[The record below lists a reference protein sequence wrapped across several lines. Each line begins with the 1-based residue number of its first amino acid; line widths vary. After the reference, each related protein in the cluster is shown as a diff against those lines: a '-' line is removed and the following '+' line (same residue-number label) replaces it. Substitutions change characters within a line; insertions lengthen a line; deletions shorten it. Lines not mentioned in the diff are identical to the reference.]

1 MGRLIDS
8 SYGSVA
14 NSEKI
19 DNLTRKMQKIQKDV
33 KYFEVSK
40 NIDDKAVFE
49 LSPQEANLHNY
60 GKIL

>member
-8 SYGSVA
+8 NYGSVA
-14 NSEKI
+14 NSEGI
-19 DNLTRKMQKIQKDV
+19 DNLTRKMQKMQKDV

-40 NIDDKAVFE
+40 NVDDKAVFE

-60 GKIL
+60 GTIL